1 VLSLPLRRLLFFA
14 IVASAQGSTVPAWAE
29 TRGAARSSEAP
40 PRRVVAIGVEGN
52 RRVGKDAILAR
63 LGSRVGE
70 TVDREKIRSDIGNV
84 YRLGRFDAIEVEEVA
99 EAGGVKLI
107 FRVQE
112 KPVIAKLVFQGMDE
126 ISEEDRKDVITV
138 REFEALDVY
147 KLNETVQKLQAKYE
161 EKGFYLAEV
170 RYDVKV
176 DRTKDEATVTF
187 RIQENDRISVKSIQ
201 FLGNKVVSEA
211 ELKRVMQTKEGD
223 FLSWMTG
230 SGSYREALFERDLQ
244 ALSYYYGTLGYVRA
258 RIDKPRVTVS
268 PDRRYLYISIP
279 IEEGEKYNVG
289 KVDFSGELLFT
300 RAELEEGLALVPG
313 ETFNTEILRQE
324 TLRYTEKYGDLGYA
338 YANVVPQPQIHDD
351 TKTVDITFDVETG
364 ERVYFG
370 RIFITG
376 NTKTKDKVIR
386 RELRIVEGELYSG
399 TRKRESRENVM
410 RLGFFESVDFQQT
423 TSRVAPNIVDVEIKV
438 RERSTGQLVI
448 GAGYASGNIG
458 FTAQAQL
465 SQNNFL
471 GNGQVASL
479 SAQLL
484 TGQSLY
490 EFNAGF
496 TEPFVGASLWSLGG
510 DLFHIKRNIITVAA
524 VRSFEETKTGF
535 NVRVGHPVSR
545 FTNLFL
551 AYKLENSS
559 VPSASILD
567 RSIITPESVNGVAS
581 SVTGT
586 VTYDKRDD
594 RFDPRNGIFASASS
608 EVAGFGGNRKFI
620 RSRGTFKFFHPI
632 VWDFVFR
639 FHTTVA
645 KISQFDSMPVPINE
659 LFIQGGLFSLRGY
672 DFLSIG
678 PKRTIS
684 TDPAFLSE
692 EAKQANLAGR
702 QFVLGGTNEALLN
715 AEIEFPLLR
724 EARIRGVVFF
734 DAGNAWNG
742 ALFQQNPVLYA
753 NVGWGFRWFTPI
765 GPLRFEFGYPI
776 FQSGPS
782 RFYFTIGPPF

>member
-1 VLSLPLRRLLFFA
+1 VLSLLVRRLLFFA
-14 IVASAQGSTVPAWAE
+14 IVASAQGGTVPAWAE
-29 TRGAARSSEAP
+29 TRAARTPVAA

-63 LGSRVGE
+63 LSSRVGE
-70 TVDREKIRSDIGNV
+70 TIDAEKIRSDIRNV

-99 EAGGVKLI
+99 EAGGVKLV

-126 ISEEDRKDVITV
+126 ISDEDKKDVITV
-138 REFEALDVY
+138 REFEALDVH

-187 RIQENDRISVKSIQ
+187 RIQENDKISVKSIQ
-201 FLGNKVVSEA
+201 FIGNKVLSEA

-268 PDRRYLYISIP
+268 PDRRYIYISIP
-279 IEEGEKYNVG
+279 VEEGEKYNVG

-300 RAELEEGLALVPG
+300 RAELEEGMALVSG

-351 TKTVDITFDVETG
+351 TKTVDITFEVETG

-370 RIFITG
+370 RIFVTG

-410 RLGFFESVDFQQT
+410 RLGFFDNVDFQQT
-423 TSRVAPNIVDVEIKV
+423 TSRVAPNVVDVEIKV

-479 SAQLL
+479 SAQIL

-510 DLFHIKRNIITVAA
+510 DIFHIKRNIITFAA
-524 VRSFEETKTGF
+524 VRSYEETKTGF

-551 AYKLENSS
+551 TYKLENSS

-567 RSIITPESVNGVAS
+567 RSIITPESVNGMAS

-632 VWDFVFR
+632 VWDLVFR

-645 KISQFDSMPVPINE
+645 NISQFGSMPVPINE

-678 PKRTIS
+678 PKRTINN
-684 TDPAFLSE
+684 DPAFLSD

-742 ALFQQNPVLYA
+742 GLFQQNPVLYA